1 MNKENP
7 QNHQNHPDPK
17 PIGSRHPVLPS
28 YEGQAFDM
36 VLHAWFGRFGGWLSP
51 AAFGLAMF
59 DWLAHLS
66 LFPAK
71 RVDIAKRAQVENF
84 QLFFH
89 ILDNLLKKEDP
100 ISLHCRTGDKRFKN
114 DSWNIFPFSLY
125 AQTFLLFEKY
135 ANELTSNIRG
145 VSIHHEHVIN
155 FMARQWLDM
164 LSPSNIPWMNPEV
177 IEATYNQQGVNLAK
191 GFHNFVE
198 DINRNLSNLPPAGT
212 DNFKVG
218 EQVAVTP
225 GKVIYR
231 NRLIELIQ
239 YSPTT
244 NKVYAEPIL
253 IVPAWIMKYYILDLS
268 PHNSMVKY
276 LVSQGHTVFMISWKN
291 PGSEDRDLGIED
303 YAQYGVLN
311 ALDVINQIV
320 PDVKIHAVG
329 YCVGGTLLSIVA
341 AALGEK
347 SDDRLKTVTLF
358 AGQVD
363 FKSAG
368 ELMLFM
374 DESEICYLEDIMWEK
389 GYLDGSQMAGAF
401 SMLHSTDLIWS
412 RVFHDYLMGE
422 REGMIDLI
430 AWDYDTTRL
439 PYKMHSEYLRSLFLN
454 NDLVQGRFRL
464 HGKRVAL
471 PDISAPIFA
480 VSTVTDH
487 VAPWRSVYRI
497 HLYTKTDITFV
508 LTTGGHNAGI
518 VSEPGHANR
527 KYQLLT
533 RSKEAKH
540 ITPDTWREKA
550 PYFEGSWWPAWHDWL
565 AEFSGE
571 KVDLPSMGNPKKGY
585 DALCDA
591 PGTYVLQK

>member
-1 MNKENP
+1 VNNEEKAN
-7 QNHQNHPDPK
+7 QK
-17 PIGSRHPVLPS
+17 PLHITQPVLPS

-36 VLHAWFGRFGGWLSP
+36 VLHAWLSRFAGWLSP

-59 DWLAHLS
+59 DWSAHLS

-71 RVDIAKRAQVENF
+71 RMDIAKRAQIENF

-89 ILDNLLKKEDP
+89 MLDNLLKKEEP
-100 ISLHCRTGDKRFKN
+100 ISAHCRSGDKRFKN
-114 DSWNIFPFSLY
+114 ESWNMFPFSLY
-125 AQTFLLFEKY
+125 AQMFLLSEKY
-135 ANELTSNIRG
+135 SNELTSHMRG
-145 VSIHHEHVIN
+145 VSSHHQHVIN
-155 FMARQWLDM
+155 FMARQMLDM
-164 LSPSNIPWMNPEV
+164 FSPSNIPWMNPEV
-177 IEATYNQQGVNLAK
+177 IEKTYNQNGTNFVK
-191 GFHNFVE
+191 GFHNFIE
-198 DINRNLSNLPPAGT
+198 DINLNLSNLPPMGT
-212 DNFKVG
+212 EQFKVG
-218 EQVAVTP
+218 ENVAVTP
-225 GKVIYR
+225 GKVIFR

-244 NKVYAEPIL
+244 DKVYAEPIL

-291 PGSEDRDLGIED
+291 PGSEDRDLGLED
-303 YAQYGVLN
+303 YAELGVMN
-311 ALDVINQIV
+311 ALDVINDII
-320 PDVKIHAVG
+320 PETKIHAVG
-329 YCVGGTLLSIVA
+329 YCIGGTLLSIVA
-341 AALGEK
+341 AAMAEK
-347 SDDRLKTVTLF
+347 SDDRLKTITIF

-363 FKSAG
+363 FKTAG

-374 DESEICYLEDIMWEK
+374 DESEISYLEDIMWEK
-389 GYLDGSQMAGAF
+389 GYLDGTQMAGAF

-412 RVFHDYLMGE
+412 RIIHDYHMGE
-422 REGMIDLI
+422 REPMIDLI

-454 NDLVQGRFRL
+454 NDLVQGRFKL

-471 PDISAPIFA
+471 PDITAPIFS
-480 VSTVTDH
+480 VSTLTDH

-533 RSKEAKH
+533 RKKEAKH
-540 ITPDTWREKA
+540 ITSDAWKDKA
-550 PYFEGSWWPAWHDWL
+550 PYFDGSWWLAWHDWL
-565 AEFSGE
+565 ANYSEE
-571 KVDLPSMGNPKKGY
+571 KVKPPSMGNPKKGY
-585 DALCDA
+585 DILCDA